1 MDRAGSLPYTMSSNL
16 TSDDSEVST
25 SGPEVSELHSELE
38 RLRSRIAAIEAER
51 DEYAQQNAE
60 LFVLQ
65 QVFSTVNSTL
75 DVNDIL
81 SMVLRGVVEA
91 LKFKR
96 VILFEVIEENQII
109 RRLECDGLGQVVH
122 ASDARGYR
130 ANSTL
135 EDIAR
140 GELQLAYGMGTD
152 GDKPLDDTRGA
163 YCMAPLLARD
173 VVRGMLYADDP
184 PGNDITENQLRMLL
198 DFASQAAIAVE
209 NARLYDETRRLLEE
223 TQRLALTDSL
233 TGIPNR
239 RALQELLDRELHNS
253 ERYDT
258 PFAYVILDLDDLKK
272 INDSGGHSLGDLAL
286 RRFAQVLKKNA
297 RKGDILARYAGDEF
311 VLIMTQ
317 SDREQTLI
325 GVERLL
331 AALRRNGLASS
342 IGVSMFPSDG
352 TEGQTLFFAADEA
365 LYVAKSNGK
374 NQYRFYER
382 KGAVSPTL

>member
-1 MDRAGSLPYTMSSNL
+1 MSSNL
-16 TSDDSEVST
+16 ISEDSEASP
-25 SGPEVSELHSELE
+25 SGSGRSELLLEVE
-38 RLRSRIAAIEAER
+38 RLRSRIALVEAER

-65 QVFSTVNSTL
+65 QVFSTINSTL
-75 DVNDIL
+75 DISDIL
-81 SMVLRGVVEA
+81 SMVLRGVFEA

-96 VILFEVIEENQII
+96 VILFEVIEENQIV
-109 RRLECDGLGQVVH
+109 RRLECDGLGQVFQP
-122 ASDARGYR
+122 ADARDYR
-130 ANSTL
+130 AASML
-135 EDIAR
+135 DAIVS
-140 GELQLAYGMGTD
+140 GDLQLAYGTATD
-152 GDKPLDDTRGA
+152 ADKPLNDTRGS
-163 YCMAPLLARD
+163 YCLAPLLARD

-184 PGNDITENQLRMLL
+184 PGDDITENQLRMLL
-198 DFASQAAIAVE
+198 DFASQAAVAIE
-209 NARLYDETRRLLEE
+209 NARLYDQTRRLLEE

-239 RALQELLDRELHNS
+239 RALQEQLDRELLNS

-258 PFAYVILDLDDLKK
+258 PFAYVILDLDDLKR

-317 SDREQTLI
+317 SNREQTVK
-325 GVERLL
+325 GVERIL

-342 IGVSMFPSDG
+342 IGVAMFPADG

-374 NQYRFYER
+374 NRYCFYER
-382 KGAVSPTL
+382 KAVVAAAVLTP

>member
-1 MDRAGSLPYTMSSNL
+1 MSSNL
-16 TSDDSEVST
+16 TSEDSEAST
-25 SGPEVSELHSELE
+25 SGSQVSGLRSELE
-38 RLRSRIAAIEAER
+38 RLRSRVALLEAER

-65 QVFSTVNSTL
+65 QVFSTINSTL

-109 RRLECDGLGQVVH
+109 RRLECDGLGQVAH
-122 ASDARGYR
+122 PLDPRGYR
-130 ANSTL
+130 PDSTL
-135 EDIAR
+135 DDIVR
-140 GELQLAYGMGTD
+140 GELQLAYGTQSD
-152 GDKPLDDTRGA
+152 PDKPLDDTRGA

-184 PGNDITENQLRMLL
+184 PGEDITENQLRMLL

-209 NARLYDETRRLLEE
+209 NSRLYEETRRLLEE

-239 RALQELLDRELHNS
+239 RALQELLQHELHNS

-297 RKGDILARYAGDEF
+297 RKGDILARYGGDEF
-311 VLIMTQ
+311 VIIMTL
-317 SDREQTLI
+317 SDRAQTLT
-325 GVERLL
+325 GVERILS
-331 AALRRNGLASS
+331 ALRRNGLASS
-342 IGVSMFPSDG
+342 IGVAMFPADG

-382 KGAVSPTL
+382 KSAAAVSPADPIVTSTP